1 MTSKID
7 RYYRLT
13 SRSLL
18 RLLAVSFTVVF
29 GQSKAEAQRTMRGQW
44 YADAVATCT
53 LSPKAGSH
61 PGFGIEAGRYTMTA
75 RWSASVRG
83 IVPTRGEFGSITAE
97 GAWLYRVAATRNR
110 ALNFYCGGGAFLG
123 VDFDEVNGAVQEV
136 ISDSGTDSSA
146 TWTQGE
152 DSTASHSA
160 FTYGLEPVA
169 EMELFFTR
177 KAALVAGVSVPVR
190 LLTRQENLSLRASAG
205 IRINF

>member
-1 MTSKID
+1 MTSKND

-13 SRSLL
+13 SRSFL

-44 YADAVATCT
+44 YADAAATCT

-83 IVPTRGEFGSITAE
+83 IVPTGGEFGSITA
-97 GAWLYRVAATRNR
+97 GGSWLYRVAATRNR
-110 ALNFYCGGGAFLG
+110 ALSFYCGGGAFLG
-123 VDFDEVNGAVQEV
+123 VDFDEVNGAVKEV
-136 ISDSGTDSSA
+136 ISDS
-146 TWTQGE
+146 TQGE

-177 KAALVAGVSVPVR
+177 KAALIAGVSIPVR
-190 LLTRQENLSLRASAG
+190 LLTRQENLSLRATAG

>member
-1 MTSKID
+1 MTPKISSIS
-7 RYYRLT
+7 RLT
-13 SRSLL
+13 SRFFF
-18 RLLAVSFTVVF
+18 RLLALAVILIANAPMT
-29 GQSKAEAQRTMRGQW
+29 QAQRTMRRQW
-44 YADAVATCT
+44 YADASATCT
-53 LSPKAGSH
+53 LSQKAGSH

-83 IVPTRGEFGSITAE
+83 IVPTGGEFGSITA
-97 GAWLYRVAATRNR
+97 GGSWLYRVAATRNR
-110 ALNFYCGGGAFLG
+110 ALSFYCGGGAFLG

-190 LLTRQENLSLRASAG
+190 LLTRQENLSLRTTAG

>member
-1 MTSKID
+1 
-7 RYYRLT
+7 
-13 SRSLL
+13 
-18 RLLAVSFTVVF
+18 
-29 GQSKAEAQRTMRGQW
+29 
-44 YADAVATCT
+44 
-53 LSPKAGSH
+53 
-61 PGFGIEAGRYTMTA
+61 MTA

-83 IVPTRGEFGSITAE
+83 IVPTRGEFGSISAE

-136 ISDSGTDSSA
+136 ISDSGT
-146 TWTQGE
+146 WTQGE

-160 FTYGLEPVA
+160 FTYGLEPAA
-169 EMELFFTR
+169 ELELFFTR
-177 KAALVAGVSVPVR
+177 KAALIAGVSIPVR